1 MRRWLIFALAC
12 IIASGTGVAQSAAP
26 GPTVDSPI
34 SYQVTP
40 ELDSGRLADLR
51 VDIALAGDADGVTHM
66 RLPERWSGAEE
77 LFRAV
82 HDVTATG
89 ARLRRVGAA
98 ELELTHAPGAPII
111 VSYKVRQ
118 DFQGELTAG
127 DGPPFRAVVK
137 PDRFT
142 VLGWALFAEVA
153 GPAGRPTSFHW
164 GPTPGGWTVASDL
177 DHAGGVNN
185 TGDLLDSILMG
196 GDHMK
201 LVTTQVG
208 GARLRVAMHGDW
220 KFTPQQM
227 SDLMVRISGAAA
239 NFWGDK
245 NQDFFV
251 AVTPMRTPNGQGTAQ
266 YGVGLGD
273 AFSLWSTTE
282 VDEAALTHIVAHE
295 HEHVWF
301 PTRVGGVR
309 TGRDEPLDYW
319 LSEGFTDFY
328 TLRIL
333 LRSGLWTPEQFVAD
347 YNRILRDYANSP
359 VIGAPNAVIPAGFW
373 EDPAV
378 ADLPYLRGLV
388 LAALWDD
395 RLRRQTHGA
404 RDLDDVVLAMRDR
417 AATQTTTGNA
427 VENLRL
433 AYGSFGGNLNADYA
447 NLVDKGAPVLL
458 PADLF
463 GDCARVV
470 TTQTRAFDRG
480 FDSARTN
487 AKGGVVD
494 GVDPQG
500 PAYAAGLRNGMRIV
514 GRLSPAVEN
523 DPRVELMYQVVDNGA
538 GKLIRYRPQG
548 SRPITLQEV
557 VLAPNMT
564 PDQRATCARTMGGG

>member
-1 MRRWLIFALAC
+1 MRRLLIAALAC
-12 IIASGTGVAQSAAP
+12 IIASGTGVARSAAP
-26 GPTVDSPI
+26 QPLSNGAV
-34 SYQVTP
+34 SYSVTP
-40 ELDSGRLADLR
+40 ELQAGKLADLR
-51 VDIALAGDADGVTHM
+51 VDIALAADADGVTHM
-66 RLPERWSGAEE
+66 RLPDRWSGAEG
-77 LFRAV
+77 LYRAI
-82 HDVTATG
+82 HDVSASG
-89 ARLRRVGAA
+89 ARLKRMGDA
-98 ELELTHAPGAPII
+98 ELELTSAPGAPIMLT
-111 VSYKVRQ
+111 YKVRQ

-153 GPAGRPTSFHW
+153 GPAGRPASFHW
-164 GPTPGGWTVASDL
+164 GPTPAGWTVASDL

-185 TGDLLDSILMG
+185 TGDLLDSILVG
-196 GDHMK
+196 GDHMQM
-201 LVTTQVG
+201 VTTQVG

-220 KFTPQQM
+220 KFTPEQM

-251 AVTPMRTPNGQGTAQ
+251 AVTPMRTPGGQGTAQ

-282 VDEAALTHIVAHE
+282 VGQAALTHIVAHE

-359 VIGAPNAVIPAGFW
+359 VIAAPNAVIPAGFW

-433 AYGSFGGNLNADYA
+433 AYSGFGGDLRADYA

-557 VLAPNMT
+557 VLAPDMT
-564 PDQRATCARTMGGG
+564 PDQRPACARTMSGG